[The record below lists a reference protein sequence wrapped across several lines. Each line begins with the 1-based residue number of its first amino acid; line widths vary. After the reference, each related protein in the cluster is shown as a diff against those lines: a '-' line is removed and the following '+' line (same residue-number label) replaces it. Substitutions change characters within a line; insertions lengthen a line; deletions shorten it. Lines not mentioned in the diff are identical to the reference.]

1 MPAWA
6 LTVFEKIMKTAPAC
20 LAGILLMG
28 GMLFVYTSQN
38 YASASDLTE
47 LSESIDKNF
56 TVLLTRMNLSDAER
70 VVADVQG
77 QIRQKEREIADLELV
92 ISDMALTAVIGT
104 GSESQSVLRERA
116 FELKQDL
123 SELRSRLAARER
135 DLQLAR
141 ESMNHATN
149 LP

>member
-1 MPAWA
+1 MPVWA
-6 LTVFEKIMKTAPAC
+6 LGVFEKLMKTMPAC
-20 LAGILLMG
+20 FVGIMVMG
-28 GMLFVYTSQN
+28 GLLYMNTAQN
-38 YASASDLTE
+38 YASAKDLEE
-47 LSESIDKNF
+47 LSNSIDKNF

-70 VVADVQG
+70 VVADVQS
-77 QIRQKEREIADLELV
+77 QIRQKEKEIADLELV

-135 DLQLAR
+135 DLQHAR
-141 ESMNHATN
+141 DSMNHATN